1 MRAQSKLRLLTDVD
15 IGAALS
21 LQRLEGWN
29 QTERDWSRLLQLEPA
44 GCFAAEVDEH
54 VIATVTTTTY
64 GGTLAWIGMM
74 LVAPEHR
81 RRGIGR
87 QLLSTALDHLQ
98 AAGIAAVKLDATPGC
113 RPLYEVLGFV
123 REGLIERW
131 ETVARKRLVN
141 CDQSLNME
149 IRQTIHALDRS
160 VFGADRKRLLD
171 SLIADSVVTPQVVI
185 TAGGRLQGYALA
197 RRGVAA

>member
-1 MRAQSKLRLLTDVD
+1 
-15 IGAALS
+15 
-21 LQRLEGWN
+21 
-29 QTERDWSRLLQLEPA
+29 
-44 GCFAAEVDEH
+44 
-54 VIATVTTTTY
+54 
-64 GGTLAWIGMM
+64 
-74 LVAPEHR
+74 VAPEHR

-98 AAGIAAVKLDATPGC
+98 AAGIAAVKLDATPGG

-197 RRGVAA
+197 RRGVAASYVGPIVAQDESTALELLDRMLDRLM